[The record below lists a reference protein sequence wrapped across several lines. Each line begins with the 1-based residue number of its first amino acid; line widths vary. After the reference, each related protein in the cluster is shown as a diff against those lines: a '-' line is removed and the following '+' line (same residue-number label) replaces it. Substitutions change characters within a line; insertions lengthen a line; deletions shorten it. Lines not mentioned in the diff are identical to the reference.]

1 MKIALV
7 DDQVLFLHGIS
18 QVINSQP
25 DMEVSWHA
33 TNGIEALEK
42 AAQQPVD
49 IVVMDVQMPL
59 LDGIEATS
67 QLADIAPDIT
77 TIILTT
83 FDDEEYVLGGLA
95 AGASGFILKDA
106 EPEVLLESIRT
117 VYQGDAVISPRA
129 TNRVITRLQGRQEDR
144 VQIAPADQQALRELT
159 NREHEILV
167 AIAKGWTNGEIC
179 ERFFISMPTVKTHV
193 GRVMVKTGS
202 RDRVHAALF
211 AYRAG
216 LVSREDLLES

>member
-7 DDQVLFLHGIS
+7 DDQPLFLHGIS
-18 QVINSQP
+18 QIISSQP
-25 DMEVSWHA
+25 DMELMWQA
-33 TNGIEALEK
+33 INGSEALDK
-42 AAQQPVD
+42 FRHQPVD
-49 IVVMDVQMPL
+49 VVVMDVQMPV
-59 LDGIEATS
+59 LDGIAATAK
-67 QLADIAPDIT
+67 LAEIAPQT
-77 TIILTT
+77 KSIILTT

-117 VYQGDAVISPRA
+117 VFRGDAVISPRA
-129 TNRVITRLQGRQEDR
+129 TNRIIQRIREPEVVRISVADRHRLRD
-144 VQIAPADQQALRELT
+144 LT
-159 NREHEILV
+159 SREHEILV
-167 AIAKGWTNGEIC
+167 AIAKGWTNAEIC

-193 GRVMVKTGS
+193 GRVMAKTNS
-202 RDRVHAALF
+202 RDRVHIALL